1 MRERN
6 LQLLKTL
13 TETDGAPGHEGAV
26 KTVIRQ
32 ELQGVATLTE
42 GSMGD
47 LIAKARGSEGG
58 PIILLAAHM
67 DEVGFLVRE
76 ITPDGFIRFAA
87 LGDWWA
93 QVLLG
98 QRVVIKTRQGD
109 VPGVI
114 GATAP
119 HLLSAEQ
126 RQRTI
131 PLGEMFI
138 DVGAFTA
145 QECRARLGV
154 RLSDPILPVSPYTL
168 LGNDDFVMA
177 KALDDRIGCA
187 LIIEC
192 MHALGD
198 VSHPNQVYGAFTV
211 REEIGRANS
220 SLSGWGV
227 APDICLVLEVGLPA
241 DTPATPPG
249 QRSQDRVG
257 GGVTLVIYDGVLL
270 ASAGLLDFFMAVAD
284 EQGIACQ
291 LATIGGNSAG
301 HTAATS
307 TVMYDVP
314 SLCVAVPVRYAHSHN
329 SLMCVRDYEQVLKLV
344 LRVLQR
350 LDEQA
355 LQAIRQS

>member
-1 MRERN
+1 MRERY

-13 TETDGAPGHEGAV
+13 TETDGAPGHEGPV
-26 KTVIRQ
+26 KAVIRE
-32 ELQGVATLTE
+32 ELQNTATLTE
-42 GSMGD
+42 GRMGS
-47 LIAKARGSEGG
+47 LIAEARGNEGG
-58 PIILLAAHM
+58 PKILLASHM
-67 DEVGFLVRE
+67 DEVAFLVRE

-126 RQRTI
+126 RQRSI
-131 PLGEMFI
+131 PLREMFI
-138 DVGAFTA
+138 DVGAFSA
-145 QECRARLGV
+145 QECRTRLGV
-154 RLSDPILPVSPYTL
+154 RLSDPILPVSPYTPL
-168 LGNDDFVMA
+168 SNDDFILA
-177 KALDDRIGCA
+177 KALDNRIGCA

-192 MHALGD
+192 LRALGD
-198 VSHPNQVYGAFTV
+198 QPHPNQVYGAFTV

-227 APDICLVLEVGLPA
+227 APDICFVLEVGLPA
-241 DTPATPPG
+241 DTPATPPS
-249 QRSQDRVG
+249 QQSQDRVG

-270 ASAGLLDFFMAVAD
+270 ASAGLLDFVTKVAD
-284 EQGIACQ
+284 EEGINCQ

-301 HTAATS
+301 HTMAT
-307 TVMYDVP
+307 TAVMYDVP

-329 SLMCVRDYEQVLKLV
+329 SLMYVRDFEQVLTLM
-344 LRVLQR
+344 LSVLQR
-350 LDEQA
+350 LDNQA
-355 LQAIRQS
+355 LDAIRDS